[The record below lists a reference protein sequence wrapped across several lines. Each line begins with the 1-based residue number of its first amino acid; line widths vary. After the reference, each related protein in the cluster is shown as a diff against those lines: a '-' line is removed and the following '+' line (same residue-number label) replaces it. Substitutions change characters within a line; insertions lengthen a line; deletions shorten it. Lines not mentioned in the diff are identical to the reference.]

1 MAARGERAR
10 DTLVSALH
18 EAGELAPLVR
28 QLDDDE
34 ELLEVLTYIDSLR
47 LSLTESNQV
56 LQGVVRG
63 AVADEPEPGE
73 DSVARSD
80 EPRS

>member
-1 MAARGERAR
+1 
-10 DTLVSALH
+10 
-18 EAGELAPLVR
+18 LAPLVR

-63 AVADEPEPGE
+63 AVADEPVMMDRDQPPG
-73 DSVARSD
+73 DVS
-80 EPRS
+80 